1 MPPNARRPNPRSPP
15 GLSTRSKCLR
25 SSALRTFLVEPVRRY
40 AATLAGPGRDMPV
53 GLLLVRQPR
62 TTTNKPMGSVLVLAP
77 DPDEADALVRGFA
90 RRGIHH
96 EDVRMEALDC
106 VSVPALDMRIA
117 VGGNGKAQYGIQAQ
131 YLIDR
136 CDGIELLVCAGAAGR
151 LTDGLQIGDIVL
163 GTATVEHDYKE
174 RFNPRPSPRYD
185 ASPGVLRGFIRLAE
199 SMTFP
204 FKVHFG
210 VIASGDEDI
219 VDPTRAVELRET
231 TNALCVAWEGSGGA
245 RAARLNDI
253 EFIELRGITDGAD
266 GDAARFF
273 HDNVNDV
280 MFNVAELLMAWSI
293 TRQSAA

>member
-1 MPPNARRPNPRSPP
+1 
-15 GLSTRSKCLR
+15 
-25 SSALRTFLVEPVRRY
+25 
-40 AATLAGPGRDMPV
+40 
-53 GLLLVRQPR
+53 
-62 TTTNKPMGSVLVLAP
+62 MGSVLVLAP
-77 DPDEADALVRGFA
+77 DPDEAEALVQGFA
-90 RRGIHH
+90 RRGVHH
-96 EDVRMEALDC
+96 EDVRMGTLRC
-106 VSVPALDMRIA
+106 VSLPALEMLIA

-136 CDGIELLVCAGAAGR
+136 CDGLELLVCAGAAGR

-163 GTATVEHDYKE
+163 GTGTVEHDYKE

-185 ASPGVLRGFIRLAE
+185 ASPGILSEFIRLAE
-199 SMTFP
+199 SMAFP

-219 VDPTRAVELRET
+219 VDPARAAELRET

-253 EFIELRGITDGAD
+253 GFIEMRGITDGAD
-266 GDAARFF
+266 GDAARSF

-280 MFNVAELLMAWSI
+280 MVNVVELMMAWSL